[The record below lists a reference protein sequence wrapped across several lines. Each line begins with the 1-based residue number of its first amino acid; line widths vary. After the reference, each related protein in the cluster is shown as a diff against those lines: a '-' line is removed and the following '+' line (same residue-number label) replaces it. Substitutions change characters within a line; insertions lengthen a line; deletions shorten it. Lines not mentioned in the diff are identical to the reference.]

1 MRQRGP
7 WRGGIGGPL
16 GAEDVEARLQLNES
30 DSINLSALML
40 IDGSGLAAAP
50 DRGAGPRGTRFIGQ
64 ANRTK
69 GGDHTCAF
77 S

>member
-1 MRQRGP
+1 M
-7 WRGGIGGPL
+7 
-16 GAEDVEARLQLNES
+16 A
-30 DSINLSALML
+30 
-40 IDGSGLAAAP
+40 
-50 DRGAGPRGTRFIGQ
+50 RGALRLLDREAGTRVARIIGE